1 MDIVKELNKSLDL
14 IKKGEIFLAKKLLVK
29 ILEKAPKNPQGQSLL
44 GIIHIHEMNLKEGK
58 ELLSKSLQ
66 TDPKQAEGYLNLG
79 LAFYYEASFEEAFL
93 YINQAIKIKRHYP
106 EAYFIKALCF
116 EKCGK
121 PNEAI
126 SNYHL
131 AIEQNEKYHDAL
143 INLAYLYMEA
153 DKYSEACSY
162 FQKAIT
168 LNPNNKEILNAIS
181 SAKIKIRLYKDAIH
195 YLTRSRAIDHNQR
208 EVDLN
213 LGFAFL
219 QLGELEQSIVFFSEI
234 LQKNPDDFVALNN
247 RASSFYLQKNYKDAL
262 VDVKKAMEIDPNYSL
277 AYFTYGKILTDLREY
292 DEALNQFNKC
302 ISIEPNYFQTY
313 GALGFLYYNKREYEK
328 ALEFFNLA
336 LLNLP
341 NDELILN
348 NRGANY
354 KELKLFDLALIDY
367 EKAID
372 INPNCFLAEVNRA
385 SLYDLLKL
393 FDKAEIAFLS
403 LLKKYPEHPNLQ
415 MNCSVHFLNL
425 KKFKEGWQLYE
436 SRSSIY
442 DPEEVFTEFYK
453 TCKNKLMPWD
463 KNNSNNKILIVS
475 EQGIGDQ
482 ILHLSLLS
490 DFIKININSD
500 ITVLLDYRLKNL
512 FERSFSN
519 SVNLFFIATKKN
531 VPLKDMDF
539 DLYDSFALSG
549 DLMQIFRSKI
559 EDFKGQK
566 HFLISDRKRT
576 VDLKNKFSQSKNK
589 ICGISWISKN
599 ADTSE
604 DKSLPNSSVF
614 EILSLENFHF
624 INLNYAPIGD
634 EIYKNILENDISFEV
649 EKSVDNYE
657 DIDGLTSLIDACD
670 IIVTISNVTAH
681 IAGALGKKT
690 LLLMPHAVGK
700 HWYWHE
706 NDKFSLWYPSIK
718 IFRQNKDNDWTAPLF
733 QLKDDLRG
741 FLNE

>member
-29 ILEKAPKNPQGQSLL
+29 ILEKTPKNPQGQTLL

-58 ELLSKSLQ
+58 ELLSMSLQ
-66 TDPKQAEGYLNLG
+66 TDSKQAEGSLNLG
-79 LAFYYEASFEEAFL
+79 LAFYYEENFEEAFK
-93 YINQAIKIKRHYP
+93 YINQAIKIKRRYP

-116 EKCGK
+116 EKSGK
-121 PNEAI
+121 PDEAI

-131 AIEQNEKYHDAL
+131 AIEHDENHYNAL
-143 INLAYLYMEA
+143 INLAYLYMLA
-153 DKYSEACSY
+153 HKFSEACSF
-162 FQKAIT
+162 FQKAIV
-168 LNPNNKEILNAIS
+168 LNSNNKEILNAIS
-181 SAKIKIRLYKDAIH
+181 NAKIKLGLYKDAIN

-213 LGFAFL
+213 LGYAFL
-219 QLGELEQSIVFFSEI
+219 KLGELEQSIVFFSEI
-234 LQKNPDDFVALNN
+234 LQKNPDDFEVLSN
-247 RASSFYLQKNYKDAL
+247 RANSFYMQKNYKDAL
-262 VDVKKAMEIDPNYSL
+262 VDVKKAMKINSNYLFAYYTYGNILIDLRDYDEALSQFDKCISIDPNYFKSH
-277 AYFTYGKILTDLREY
+277 
-292 DEALNQFNKC
+292 
-302 ISIEPNYFQTY
+302 
-313 GALGFLYYNKREYEK
+313 GAKGLVYYNKREHKK
-328 ALEFFNLA
+328 ALEFFNLC
-336 LLNLP
+336 LINLP
-341 NDELILN
+341 FNEVILT
-348 NRGANY
+348 NRGSNY

-367 EKAID
+367 DKAID
-372 INPNCFLAEVNRA
+372 INPNYFEAKLNRA
-385 SLYDLLKL
+385 GLYDLLKL
-393 FDKAEIAFLS
+393 FDKAEIEFLS
-403 LLKKYPEHPNLQ
+403 LLKVYPKHPNLQ

-453 TCKNKLMPWD
+453 TCKNKLTHWD
-463 KNNSNNKILIVS
+463 KNNLNKKILIVS
-475 EQGIGDQ
+475 EQGVGDQ
-482 ILHLSLLS
+482 ILHLSLLG

-519 SVNLFFIATKKN
+519 SVNLSFIATKKN

-549 DLMQIFRSKI
+549 DLMQLYRNKI

-576 VDLKNKFSQSKNK
+576 VDLKNKFAQSKNK
-589 ICGISWISKN
+589 ICGISWVSKN

-624 INLNYAPIGD
+624 INLNYAPIDD
-634 EIYKNILENDISFEV
+634 EIHENILANDISFEV
-649 EKSVDNYE
+649 EKSIDNYE

-690 LLLMPHAVGK
+690 LLLMPYAVGK

-718 IFRQNKDNDWTAPLF
+718 IFRQNKDNDWTTPLF